1 MTPCVSSKCSNRA
14 ELSALIP
21 IQVTLVY
28 GVRQGRT
35 GFARIGASYT
45 ASMSSPARFATT
57 RWSLVQAAQR
67 DDESASRSALG
78 QLCELY
84 WSPIYSFICRR
95 GSDLDRAQDL
105 TQEFF
110 ARLLEHDGL
119 TSADA
124 AKGRFRSYL
133 LGACQHFLANQ
144 HDFETAQKRGG
155 GVTPCPLSSL
165 NADSRSGLEPADGDT
180 PEQAF
185 ERRWALAML
194 EQTLTGLRAEY
205 AEAGKE
211 VIFERLKGSLTGDS
225 GSYASVAAD
234 LGLTEGAVK
243 VAAHRLRQRYR
254 ERLRAAIADTVQ
266 SPDEVDDEIRALFAA
281 LAG

>member
-1 MTPCVSSKCSNRA
+1 MECVKAGPVRA
-14 ELSALIP
+14 VS
-21 IQVTLVY
+21 V
-28 GVRQGRT
+28 
-35 GFARIGASYT
+35 SYT
-45 ASMSSPARFATT
+45 ASMSSPVRFATT

-67 DDESASRSALG
+67 VDESAGRSALG

-95 GSDLDRAQDL
+95 GADPDRAQDL

-110 ARLLEHDGL
+110 AQLLEREGL

-133 LGACQHFLANQ
+133 LAACQHFLANQ

-155 GVTPCPLSSL
+155 GLTPLPLSIR
-165 NADSRSGLEPADGDT
+165 NADSRSGPEPVDGDT

-185 ERRWALAML
+185 ERRWAMTML
-194 EQTLTGLRAEY
+194 EQTLAGLRAEY
-205 AEAGKE
+205 GAAGKE
-211 VIFERLKGSLTGDS
+211 PIFERLKGSLTGDS
-225 GSYASVAAD
+225 HSYASVAAD
-234 LGLTEGAVK
+234 LGMSEGAVK

-254 ERLRAAIADTVQ
+254 ERLREAIAETVA
-266 SPDEVDDEIRALFAA
+266 SPDEIDDEIRALFAA
-281 LAG
+281 LAR

>member
-1 MTPCVSSKCSNRA
+1 MP
-14 ELSALIP
+14 SA
-21 IQVTLVY
+21 V
-28 GVRQGRT
+28 
-35 GFARIGASYT
+35 
-45 ASMSSPARFATT
+45 RFATT

-67 DDESASRSALG
+67 VDESAARSALG

-95 GSDLDRAQDL
+95 GADPDRAQDL

-110 ARLLEHDGL
+110 ARLLEREGL

-133 LGACQHFLANQ
+133 LAACQNFLANQ
-144 HDFETAQKRGG
+144 RDFETAQKRGG
-155 GVTPCPLSSL
+155 GITPLSLSFL

-194 EQTLTGLRAEY
+194 EQTLAGLRAEY
-205 AEAGKE
+205 SQGGKE
-211 VIFERLKGSLTGDS
+211 ALFEKLKGSLTGDS
-225 GSYASVAAD
+225 HAYSVVAVD
-234 LGLTEGAVK
+234 LGLSEGAVK

-254 ERLRAAIADTVQ
+254 ERLREAIAETVA
-266 SPDEVDDEIRALFAA
+266 SPDEIDDEIRALFAA
-281 LAG
+281 LAQ